1 MDRTYFRYRE
11 RNLGSVIEGPNPET
25 AFIPQR
31 KRSTFY
37 NPEIPSEVSTV
48 YAQPQTLR
56 VSHLTLPPSLPQT
69 PAGYIEN

>member
-1 MDRTYFRYRE
+1 MDRTYFNYGE
-11 RNLGSVIEGPNPET
+11 LNLGSGLEGPNPET

-37 NPEIPSEVSTV
+37 NPEIPLDLSTF

-56 VSHLTLPPSLPQT
+56 VSYLTLPPSEACQ
-69 PAGYIEN
+69 IH